1 MAKSAENNEKQLN
14 TKLTASKPTNIS
26 HVSYAKE
33 LSKKQIMRLR
43 EITSQLPSYV
53 SLFLRSIEE
62 TTQPRTRI
70 AYAYDIKFFFD
81 YLHEENPAL
90 KNKAV
95 KDISLDDL
103 NHLTALDIEEF
114 LSFITLYVKDGR
126 EYTNDARSKKRKL

>member
-1 MAKSAENNEKQLN
+1 MNHDNMESSTMAGSAENIE
-14 TKLTASKPTNIS
+14 TKTKTVAAKPANVS

-81 YLHEENPAL
+81 YLHDENPAL

-95 KDISLDDL
+95 EDISLEDL
-103 NHLTALDIEEF
+103 NQLTALDF
-114 LSFITLYVKDGR
+114 
-126 EYTNDARSKKRKL
+126 